1 MTLIP
6 KITKAGQDS
15 PTHVCRSQA
24 RGDGAEFGSQLLRLI
39 VLLGCDF
46 LLTAPLIYLF
56 FFFFERLG
64 IGFNVKY
71 LDVPVLPQIHFL
83 RKSFLAMPRGMWDLS
98 APTRD

>member
-15 PTHVCRSQA
+15 PTHVCRPQA
-24 RGDGAEFGSQLLRLI
+24 RGDGAEFGSQLLRPT

-46 LLTAPLIYLF
+46 LLTAPLICLF
-56 FFFFERLG
+56 FFFFERRG

-71 LDVPVLPQIHFL
+71 LDLSILPQIHFL
-83 RKSFLAMPRGMWDLS
+83 RKSFLAMPHGMWDLS
-98 APTRD
+98 ALSRD